1 MSQGAEF
8 AGGIIVFFLIGLG
21 LDVWLDTTP
30 IFMVALT
37 VFSMVGQFV
46 KMYYAYSSAMDQEQ
60 KKRADSARGDQ

>member
-21 LDVWLDTTP
+21 LDVWLNTTP

-37 VFSMVGQFV
+37 LFSMVGQFV
-46 KMYYAYSSAMDQEQ
+46 KMYYAYSRAMDHQQ
-60 KKRADSARGDQ
+60 QKRAEAARGDQ